1 MAAASIRRTNQ
12 LLSRATAAAGS
23 SASTRRSLST
33 TPAVTVLSVPDEQRI
48 SFGDGKQP
56 TPYDLLMASL
66 GSCTSNALLGHAQ
79 QENLLLEGVEVA
91 LDHATARAERTD
103 VEGTSTTFECF
114 TRDITVHGD
123 TTADDREG
131 LLRVANSCPVYTTLA
146 SSSVVS
152 IESTL
157 VPATT

>member
-1 MAAASIRRTNQ
+1 MAIRRTANQ
-12 LLSRATAAAGS
+12 LLSRATAAGS
-23 SASTRRSLST
+23 RASTRSLST
-33 TPAVTVLSVPDEQRI
+33 TPAPAVTVLSVPNEQRI

-91 LDHATARAERTD
+91 LDHATMRAERTD
-103 VEGTSTTFECF
+103 VEASTTFECF
-114 TRDITVHGD
+114 TRDITVHGERL
-123 TTADDREG
+123 TADDREG